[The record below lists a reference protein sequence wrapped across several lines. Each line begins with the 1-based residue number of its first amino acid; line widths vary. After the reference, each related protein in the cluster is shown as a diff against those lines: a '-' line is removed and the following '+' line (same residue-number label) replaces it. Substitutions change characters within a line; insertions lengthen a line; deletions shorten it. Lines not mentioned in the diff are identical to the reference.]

1 MGPWCDFSTVHQCS
15 WLVKGCHSWF
25 SSLFK
30 ACKTSAQANST
41 SIFPKVISKWKG
53 HFLWNRLVQPLLL
66 SAVLHEDAPAT
77 NPFCRTPNPFCRT
90 TSSHS
95 PSAQTVGYVGR
106 FQELRQPRQPVIS
119 QDFTF
124 HLLFSNSVP
133 PPKDSCC
140 CLYLQVE
147 DHLHKSPL
155 NQSFS
160 FVYVHR
166 FNRSFYVTQDDDVV
180 LLSALAFK
188 SINKSTI
195 QR

>member
-1 MGPWCDFSTVHQCS
+1 MGLCYDFSTVHQCS

-53 HFLWNRLVQPLLL
+53 HLLWNRLVQPLLL
-66 SAVLHEDAPAT
+66 SSVLHEDAPAT
-77 NPFCRTPNPFCRT
+77 NPFCRT

-106 FQELRQPRQPVIS
+106 FQELRQPWPVIS
-119 QDFTF
+119 QDFPF

-160 FVYVHR
+160 FVYNVHR